1 MNMSKAIRINDFC
14 VLLGQKIIQILVEST
29 CAVNQNG
36 KLVRIIAVRYVVDE
50 IALACD
56 IIILQ

>member
-1 MNMSKAIRINDFC
+1 MSKAIRINDFC